1 MFWRRPGYFRGPL
14 ILTKSL
20 RWPSPSASRRIL
32 AHEGKGIPGARFA
45 TLGVAL
51 SALIVA
57 GYFWSGEWFA
67 VWLAVVNGG
76 GYILCGLWMR
86 RA

>member
-1 MFWRRPGYFRGPL
+1 MQAKEFL
-14 ILTKSL
+14 VV
-20 RWPSPSASRRIL
+20 
-32 AHEGKGIPGARFA
+32 RFA

-76 GYILCGLWMR
+76 GYTVRPWMR